1 MPIFFILQFFLQA
14 DREKEAARE
23 KEEADRLAK
32 EAEERK
38 QKEKADKIREAR
50 VRKLSARLPPEPKD
64 EKAEGRPV
72 SQLRFRIPAT
82 HTREEDGSV
91 SNGETKSGK
100 SKRVRTHQ
108 QVLRFGNGI
117 YFLKW
122 AEPLGGTFPVL
133 TIETKLVQHFFFVK
147 MLELFFFHS
156 TFR

>member
-1 MPIFFILQFFLQA
+1 M
-14 DREKEAARE
+14 
-23 KEEADRLAK
+23 AK

-117 YFLKW
+117 YIF
-122 AEPLGGTFPVL
+122 EMGGAFGRDVSSTHNRNEIGL
-133 TIETKLVQHFFFVK
+133 A
-147 MLELFFFHS
+147 LFFS
-156 TFR
+156 

>member
-1 MPIFFILQFFLQA
+1 M
-14 DREKEAARE
+14 
-23 KEEADRLAK
+23 AK

-117 YFLKW
+117 YIF
-122 AEPLGGTFPVL
+122 EMGGAFGRDFSSTHNRNEIGL
-133 TIETKLVQHFFFVK
+133 EFFF
-147 MLELFFFHS
+147 S
-156 TFR
+156 

>member
-1 MPIFFILQFFLQA
+1 MLKFFSAIFFLQA

-122 AEPLGGTFPVL
+122 AEPLDGTFP
-133 TIETKLVQHFFFVK
+133 TIETKLVQHFFFR
-147 MLELFFFHS
+147 ENA
-156 TFR
+156 